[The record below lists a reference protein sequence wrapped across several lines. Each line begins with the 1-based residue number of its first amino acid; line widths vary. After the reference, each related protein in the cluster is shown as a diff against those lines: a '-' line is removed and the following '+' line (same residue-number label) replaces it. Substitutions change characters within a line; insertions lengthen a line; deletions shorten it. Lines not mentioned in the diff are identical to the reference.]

1 MKKIRKKIT
10 VPVSEAETIKKFL
23 SMQPESED
31 QCLGENETMTYTAQ
45 FGHGMEMDI
54 KVCGVQFEEGGD
66 NRPWTEAV
74 LFKDGHELCCSEP
87 DDIFFQRL
95 DIDIWACGLYC
106 KRGDGKR
113 MKIPVIC
120 A

>member
-1 MKKIRKKIT
+1 MKKIRKKII
-10 VPVSEAETIKKFL
+10 VPASEAETITKFL

-87 DDIFFQRL
+87 DDVFFKDWTL
-95 DIDIWACGLYC
+95 TYGPADYIVNVEV
-106 KRGDGKR
+106 GKE
-113 MKIPVIC
+113 
-120 A
+120 